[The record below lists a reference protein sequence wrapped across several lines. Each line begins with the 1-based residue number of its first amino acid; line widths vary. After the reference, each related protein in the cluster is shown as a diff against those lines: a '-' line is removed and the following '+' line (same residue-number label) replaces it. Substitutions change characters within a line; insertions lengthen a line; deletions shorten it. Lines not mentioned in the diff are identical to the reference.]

1 MINSE
6 IVWWSGISNLIK
18 YFYKVTPVILLVIT
32 INCSLLPRITTMIVV
47 VTIVLWITKEPGGI
61 STVLFLISM
70 DSTLEQVRLM
80 AREFIGPI
88 GTLRV

>member
-32 INCSLLPRITTMIVV
+32 IKSCFLPRITTMKAIVE
-47 VTIVLWITKEPGGI
+47 IVLGITKEVGGI
-61 STVLFLISM
+61 RAVIIPISM
-70 DSTLEQVRLM
+70 ASTLEQVRLV
-80 AREFIGPI
+80 AREFSGSI
-88 GTLRV
+88 GTVIV

>member
-1 MINSE
+1 MIA
-6 IVWWSGISNLIK
+6 IAVA
-18 YFYKVTPVILLVIT
+18 
-32 INCSLLPRITTMIVV
+32 
-47 VTIVLWITKEPGGI
+47 IVLRLTKEPGGI